1 MTCLSWR
8 KRGTNLPK
16 DEQENR
22 SPWRLPRWL
31 GRPCVGGRKEIH
43 ARRAGSPFGWI
54 VVPVVLLVIWQI
66 AAQWL
71 NQPWIFPPA
80 TRVFDQLVHP
90 LRQHYASGSLLS
102 NTFISLLRVLL
113 GFLLAAVAG
122 ISLGVAMGSIRIIR
136 NSLEPVVE
144 VLRPLCPIAWLPFAI
159 AVFKRETL
167 PQLFGFGYTRT
178 VFDQVQLGMVF
189 VIFVGGFFP
198 VLTNTLD
205 GVAGVRRNYL
215 ILARALGAK
224 RRQIFLHVYL
234 PASMPMILTG
244 LRQGLGL
251 CWFVIIAAE
260 MLPGAESGIGY
271 LLLYASDN
279 AAMDIVIA
287 AMLIVGSIG
296 AFLSF
301 IMRRIMSGLVR
312 WHGKEA

>member
-1 MTCLSWR
+1 V
-8 KRGTNLPK
+8 
-16 DEQENR
+16 QENR
-22 SPWRLPRWL
+22 NPSRLSRWL
-31 GRPCVGGRKEIH
+31 RCPSTGNSGGMSTS
-43 ARRAGSPFGWI
+43 RAGSSFGGL
-54 VVPVVLLVIWQI
+54 VVPLGLLVIWQI
-66 AAQWL
+66 AAVRL
-71 NQPWIFPPA
+71 NQPWIFPPV
-80 TRVFDQLVHP
+80 TRVLDQLVHP
-90 LRQHYASGSLLS
+90 FREHYASGSLLS
-102 NTFISLLRVLL
+102 NTFVSLLRVLL

-122 ISLGVAMGSIRIIR
+122 IGLGIAMGSIRILR
-136 NSLEPVVE
+136 SSLEPIIE

-205 GVAGVRRNYL
+205 GVTGVRRNYL
-215 ILARALGAK
+215 LLAQALGAK
-224 RRQIFLHVYL
+224 RRQIFWHVYL

-271 LLLYASDN
+271 LLMYASDN

-296 AFLSF
+296 ALLSLM
-301 IMRRIMSGLVR
+301 MRRIMSGLVR
-312 WHGKEA
+312 WHGKEL

>member
-1 MTCLSWR
+1 M
-8 KRGTNLPK
+8 
-16 DEQENR
+16 QENR
-22 SPWRLPRWL
+22 KPWHLSRWL
-31 GRPCVGGRKEIH
+31 GCPPAGDSREI
-43 ARRAGSPFGWI
+43 RAYRSGSPFGWI
-54 VVPVVLLVIWQI
+54 VVPAVLLAIWQI

-71 NQPWIFPPA
+71 NQPWIFPPV
-80 TRVFDQLVHP
+80 TRVMDQLVHP
-90 LRQHYASGSLLS
+90 LREHYASGSLLS

-122 ISLGVAMGSIRIIR
+122 ISLGITMGSIRIVR
-136 NSLEPVVE
+136 RSLEPIVE

-159 AVFKRETL
+159 AVFKRGTL

-178 VFDQVQLGMVF
+178 VFDQIQLGMVF

-198 VLTNTLD
+198 ILTNTLD
-205 GVAGVRRNYL
+205 GVMGVRRNYL
-215 ILARALGAK
+215 MLAQALGAK
-224 RRQIFLHVYL
+224 SRQVFWHVYL

-244 LRQGLGL
+244 LRKGLGL

-271 LLLYASDN
+271 LLMYASDN

-296 AFLSF
+296 VLLSLM
-301 IMRRIMSGLVR
+301 MRKVMSGLVR
-312 WHGKEA
+312 WHGKEI

>member
-1 MTCLSWR
+1 V
-8 KRGTNLPK
+8 
-16 DEQENR
+16 QENR
-22 SPWRLPRWL
+22 NSWRISRWAGFSLAVKYSEIRKSPT
-31 GRPCVGGRKEIH
+31 
-43 ARRAGSPFGWI
+43 GSPLSWI
-54 VVPVVLLVIWQI
+54 VVPVVLLVVWQV
-66 AAQWL
+66 AAKYL
-71 NQPWIFPPA
+71 NQPWIFPPV
-80 TRVFDQLVHP
+80 TRVIGQLVHP
-90 LRQHYASGSLLS
+90 LREHYASGSLLS

-136 NSLEPVVE
+136 NGLELILE

-159 AVFKRETL
+159 AVFKRGTL
-167 PQLFGFGYTRT
+167 PQLFGLGYTRT

-205 GVAGVRRNYL
+205 GVKGVRRNYL
-215 ILARALGAK
+215 LLAQALGAK
-224 RRQIFLHVYL
+224 NRQIFWHVYL

-271 LLLYASDN
+271 LLMYASDN

-287 AMLIVGSIG
+287 AMLIIGSIG
-296 AFLSF
+296 AFLSLL
-301 IMRRIMSGLVR
+301 MRKIMSGLVR
-312 WHGKEA
+312 WHGKEI

>member
-1 MTCLSWR
+1 M
-8 KRGTNLPK
+8 PK
-16 DEQENR
+16 DVQENR
-22 SPWRLPRWL
+22 NPWRLFRCL
-31 GRPCVGGRKEIH
+31 GCSSVENSGEIRT
-43 ARRAGSPFGWI
+43 ARAGSPFGWI
-54 VVPVVLLVIWQI
+54 VVPVVLLVGWQI

-71 NQPWIFPPA
+71 DQPWIFPPV
-80 TRVFDQLVHP
+80 TRVIDQLAHP
-90 LRQHYASGSLLS
+90 LREHYASGSLLS

-113 GFLLAAVAG
+113 GFLLASVVG
-122 ISLGVAMGSIRIIR
+122 ISLGITMGSIRIVR
-136 NSLEPVVE
+136 NSLEPIIE

-167 PQLFGFGYTRT
+167 PQLFGLGYTRT

-198 VLTNTLD
+198 ILTNTLD
-205 GVAGVRRNYL
+205 GVTGVRRNYL
-215 ILARALGAK
+215 LLARALGAK
-224 RRQIFLHVYL
+224 RRQVFRHVYL
-234 PASMPMILTG
+234 PAAMPMILTG

-271 LLLYASDN
+271 LLIYASDN

-296 AFLSF
+296 AILSLM
-301 IMRRIMSGLVR
+301 MRKVMSGLVR
-312 WHGKEA
+312 WHGKEI

>member
-1 MTCLSWR
+1 M
-8 KRGTNLPK
+8 
-16 DEQENR
+16 QENR
-22 SPWRLPRWL
+22 NPGCLSRWL
-31 GRPCVGGRKEIH
+31 RCPPAGRSGGMNASRL
-43 ARRAGSPFGWI
+43 GSPLGWF
-54 VVPVVLLVIWQI
+54 VVPVILLIVWQI
-66 AAQWL
+66 AAVRL
-71 NQPWIFPPA
+71 NQPWIFPPV
-80 TRVFDQLVHP
+80 TRVMDQLVHP
-90 LRQHYASGSLLS
+90 FREHYASGSLLS
-102 NTFISLLRVLL
+102 NTFVSLLRVLL
-113 GFLLAAVAG
+113 GFCLAAVTG
-122 ISLGVAMGSIRIIR
+122 IGLGIAMGSIRILR
-136 NSLEPVVE
+136 KSLEPMIE
-144 VLRPLCPIAWLPFAI
+144 VLRPLCPIAWIPFAI

-205 GVAGVRRNYL
+205 GVTGVRRNYL
-215 ILARALGAK
+215 LLARALGAK
-224 RRQIFLHVYL
+224 RRQIFWHVYL

-271 LLLYASDN
+271 LLIYASDN

-296 AFLSF
+296 AILSLM
-301 IMRRIMSGLVR
+301 MRKIMSGLVR
-312 WHGKEA
+312 WHGKEL

>member
-1 MTCLSWR
+1 M
-8 KRGTNLPK
+8 PK
-16 DEQENR
+16 DAQENR
-22 SPWRLPRWL
+22 PLRRLSQWL
-31 GRPCVGGRKEIH
+31 GYPRIGDSHRIGA
-43 ARRAGSPFGWI
+43 ARTGSPLGWM
-54 VVPVVLLVIWQI
+54 VVPVILLVIWQV

-71 NQPWIFPPA
+71 NQPWIFPPV
-80 TRVFDQLVHP
+80 TRVLDQLAHP
-90 LRQHYASGSLLS
+90 LREHYASGSLLS

-113 GFLLAAVAG
+113 GFLLAAGAG
-122 ISLGVAMGSIRIIR
+122 IALGIAMGSIRILR
-136 NSLEPVVE
+136 TGLEPIVE

-159 AVFKRETL
+159 AVFKRGTL
-167 PQLFGFGYTRT
+167 PHLFGLGYTRT

-198 VLTNTLD
+198 ILTNTLD
-205 GVAGVRRNYL
+205 GVTGVRRNYL
-215 ILARALGAK
+215 LLAHALGAR
-224 RRQIFLHVYL
+224 RRQVFWHVYL

-271 LLLYASDN
+271 LLIYASDN

-296 AFLSF
+296 ALLSLM
-301 IMRRIMSGLVR
+301 MRRIMSGLVR
-312 WHGKEA
+312 WHGKEL

>member
-1 MTCLSWR
+1 M
-8 KRGTNLPK
+8 PEE
-16 DEQENR
+16 EQENR
-22 SPWRLPRWL
+22 SLWRLFRWL
-31 GRPCVGGRKEIH
+31 AGLFVADRNEIYTS
-43 ARRAGSPFGWI
+43 RTRSPLGWI
-54 VVPVVLLVIWQI
+54 IMPVVLLVIWQI
-66 AAQWL
+66 AAVWL
-71 NQPWIFPPA
+71 NQPWIFPPV

-113 GFLLAAVAG
+113 GFVLAAVAG

-136 NSLEPVVE
+136 NSLETIIE

-159 AVFKRETL
+159 AIFKRNTL

-205 GVAGVRRNYL
+205 GVTGVRRNYL

-224 RRQIFLHVYL
+224 RRQVFLHVYL

-271 LLLYASDN
+271 LLIYASDN

-296 AFLSF
+296 ALLSYM
-301 IMRRIMSGLVR
+301 MRRIMSGLVR
-312 WHGKEA
+312 WHGKET